1 MFTRFDDVIEKAA
14 QKKPF
19 RISIAAADDIEV
31 LKSVKMVEDLG
42 LASCVLVGRAE
53 QITRMARQVGISS
66 KTEIVN
72 APDEKGAVAK
82 AVSIVR
88 AKYADILVKGLVN
101 TSDFLKGVLDRE
113 TGIKRESLLSH
124 LAAFEI
130 PGRHKVVFHTD
141 GGINIAPNL
150 EQKKHILINGIMAL
164 ERMGIIN
171 PNVAVLTANERVNL
185 KMPSTVDAMALVR
198 MREKEIISSGI
209 IEGPLALDVA
219 VCKEAAKRK
228 GIDSRISG
236 NVDLFL
242 VPDLDAGNI
251 LGKSLIYY
259 AGAKMAGI
267 VLGASNPIVLTSRSE
282 TAEGKLFSIAL
293 ACLAS

>member
-1 MFTRFDDVIEKAA
+1 
-14 QKKPF
+14 
-19 RISIAAADDIEV
+19 
-31 LKSVKMVEDLG
+31 
-42 LASCVLVGRAE
+42 
-53 QITRMARQVGISS
+53 
-66 KTEIVN
+66 
-72 APDEKGAVAK
+72 
-82 AVSIVR
+82 
-88 AKYADILVKGLVN
+88 
-101 TSDFLKGVLDRE
+101 
-113 TGIKRESLLSH
+113 
-124 LAAFEI
+124 
-130 PGRHKVVFHTD
+130 
-141 GGINIAPNL
+141 
-150 EQKKHILINGIMAL
+150 
-164 ERMGIIN
+164 
-171 PNVAVLTANERVNL
+171 
-185 KMPSTVDAMALVR
+185 